1 MVDQISRD
9 RDVPREPI
17 FKITDQ
23 NTAKNIDPTDFCWM
37 KWLKNPLK
45 AMWLRHT
52 ASKTMWPSKAVNQ
65 IVWLAA
71 LPTSPSRHSMRVMMK
86 RHMTTQ
92 TALSKANR
100 LIYLALILCS
110 EIDVGRLD
118 LFLEFYNVIFSLV
131 IIDCDAE

>member
-1 MVDQISRD
+1 
-9 RDVPREPI
+9 
-17 FKITDQ
+17 
-23 NTAKNIDPTDFCWM
+23 
-37 KWLKNPLK
+37 
-45 AMWLRHT
+45 
-52 ASKTMWPSKAVNQ
+52 
-65 IVWLAA
+65 
-71 LPTSPSRHSMRVMMK
+71 
-86 RHMTTQ
+86 MTTQ